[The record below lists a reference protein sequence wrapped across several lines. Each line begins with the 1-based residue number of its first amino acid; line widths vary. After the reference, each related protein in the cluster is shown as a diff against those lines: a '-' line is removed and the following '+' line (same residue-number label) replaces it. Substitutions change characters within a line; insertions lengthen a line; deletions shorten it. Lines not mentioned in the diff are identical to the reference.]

1 MRIESILQTLSTQ
14 FLQKK
19 GANKDA
25 QPVNSSED
33 KVEISS
39 EARELQKNQ
48 NTNNVNKGEIGKED
62 KIKEVREK
70 IENDFYSSPKVISKI
85 ADNLLKRFKI

>member
-14 FLQKK
+14 FLHKK
-19 GANKDA
+19 GLNKNT
-25 QPVNSSED
+25 QPVNNNDD

-39 EARELQKNQ
+39 KARELQKNQ
-48 NTNNVNKGEIGKED
+48 NTGNVQKSDPLKED
-62 KIKEVREK
+62 KLHEIREK
-70 IENDFYSSPKVISKI
+70 ISNDYYSSHNVISKI